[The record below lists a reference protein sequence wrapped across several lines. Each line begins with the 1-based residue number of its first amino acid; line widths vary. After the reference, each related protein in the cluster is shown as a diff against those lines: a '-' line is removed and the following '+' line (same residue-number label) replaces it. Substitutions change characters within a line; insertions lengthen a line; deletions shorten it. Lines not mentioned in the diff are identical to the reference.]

1 MNDEGL
7 FSLFFDRALDKRMG
21 IGWLLESP
29 ELPLEWCRKVLDR
42 DIGTYHS
49 RYSTSVEDAYW
60 YDVLRIIT
68 CRPDLTKELA
78 LKCCEKAV
86 NVFVDDPSRL
96 VANACETMLNKFNDI
111 PEEIMD
117 FLDRNNLKTDVSIY
131 IGEVPDSMKEHTLKD
146 LCRLDSN
153 DEVCKLRMYQLD
165 NFLGNLNRI
174 PDYCMPLLDEFV
186 MEISKFKNDKHHPCH
201 FILRDYHYLEEPLD
215 DNAVNEALNTIDLTT
230 NLPEMTSIK
239 KVACNR
245 SISDYGMML
254 LLTKVN
260 DNDFLEEVNKF
271 LDENKERR
279 EQYRLEHPEFF
290 KKS

>member
-1 MNDEGL
+1 MDDKGL
-7 FSLFFDRALDKRMG
+7 FSLFFDKALDEKRG

-42 DIGTYHS
+42 DMGTYHS
-49 RYSTSVEDAYW
+49 KYSISREDAYW
-60 YDVLRIIT
+60 YDILMIIAR
-68 CRPDLTKELA
+68 RPDLTKGLA

-96 VANACETMLNKFNDI
+96 VANACATMLKKFNDI

-146 LCRLDSN
+146 LCRLDS
-153 DEVCKLRMYQLD
+153 DDDICKWRMYQLD
-165 NFLGNLNRI
+165 NFLSNLNRI
-174 PDYCMPLLDEFV
+174 PDCCMPLLGEFV
-186 MEISKFKNDKHHPCH
+186 REASKFKNDKRHPYH

-215 DNAVNEALNTIDLTT
+215 DNVVNEALNTIDLAT
-230 NLPEMTSIK
+230 NLPEMTRIK

-245 SISDYGMML
+245 SISDYGMMQL
-254 LLTKVN
+254 MTKVG
-260 DNDFLEEVNKF
+260 DNDWLEEVNKW

-279 EQYRLEHPEFF
+279 EKYRAEHRRKEG
-290 KKS
+290 